1 MAEENKDNVREDESP
16 ATKNADSQ
24 PPEPEGMEKS
34 KEPAKKG
41 NSVAEKRGRMVMA
54 GVVLAVILSV
64 IAVFV
69 AAVFQLTAR
78 LIAHCPADVKVN
90 DPAPILWKKM
100 ETGDLGKQP
109 LGVAGKLLSEARFKG
124 LTISKTQGKEE

>member
-16 ATKNADSQ
+16 ATE
-24 PPEPEGMEKS
+24 EP
-34 KEPAKKG
+34 KEPAKTG
-41 NSVAEKRGRMVMA
+41 NSLAEKRGRMVMT

-78 LIAHCPADVKVN
+78 WIAHCPGDLKVN

-100 ETGDLGKQP
+100 ETGDLAKQP
-109 LGVAGKLLSEARFKG
+109 LGVAGQLLSEARFKG
-124 LTISKTQGKEE
+124 LAVSKKQGKEE

>member
-1 MAEENKDNVREDESP
+1 MADEKKDNVREDESP
-16 ATKNADSQ
+16 ATMNADNQ
-24 PPEPEGMEKS
+24 TPETEAMEES
-34 KEPAKKG
+34 KEPAQKG
-41 NSVAEKRGRMVMA
+41 NSLA

-78 LIAHCPADVKVN
+78 FIAHCPSDLKVN

-100 ETGDLGKQP
+100 ETADLGKQP
-109 LGVAGKLLSEARFKG
+109 LGVAGKVLSEARFKG
-124 LTISKTQGKEE
+124 LAASKKQGKQE

>member
-1 MAEENKDNVREDESP
+1 MADEKKDNVREDESP
-16 ATKNADSQ
+16 ATMNADNQ
-24 PPEPEGMEKS
+24 TPETEAMEES
-34 KEPAKKG
+34 KEPAKTG
-41 NSVAEKRGRMVMA
+41 NSLAEKRGRTVMA

-78 LIAHCPADVKVN
+78 FIAHCPSDLKVN

-100 ETGDLGKQP
+100 ETADLGKQP
-109 LGVAGKLLSEARFKG
+109 LGVAGKVLSEARFKG
-124 LTISKTQGKEE
+124 LAASKKQGKQE